1 MDPGTDAMPSLL
13 MQIILK
19 KDKRH
24 AASTVVRA
32 VVGGLARAHAVHG
45 IKVLDR
51 QATIVRLI
59 MRGSK
64 LVQIDAR
71 TIHATGPDPS
81 GLGMMQPK
89 GRPQ

>member
-1 MDPGTDAMPSLL
+1 
-13 MQIILK
+13 MQRILK
-19 KDKRH
+19 KDNRC
-24 AASTVVRA
+24 AAPLVARA

-71 TIHATGPDPS
+71 TIHATGTDQS
-81 GLGMMQPK
+81 GLG
-89 GRPQ
+89 